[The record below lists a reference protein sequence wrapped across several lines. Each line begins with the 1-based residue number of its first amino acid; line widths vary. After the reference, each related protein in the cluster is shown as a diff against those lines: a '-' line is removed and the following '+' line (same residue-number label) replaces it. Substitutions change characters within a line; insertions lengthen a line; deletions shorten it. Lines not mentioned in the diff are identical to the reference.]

1 MNWQEEAKS
10 LGIKYVGRKKRV
22 VLAEIEAAK
31 AKAAAPAPPAPA
43 PAPAPKPAPAPAPA
57 PVEVKAVVAVVAA
70 AVPDVSNHR
79 KRCSC
84 DACRANR
91 GHRR

>member
-57 PVEVKAVVAVVAA
+57 PVEVKAVVAA